1 MTSTWRLAKPA
12 RIAAALAVS
21 QAQDSGGWFVAGAS
35 SDVGSKE
42 SVARTIAGREVVF
55 WRNSEGGLVAGPA
68 LCPHLGALMDKCPVL
83 EGSMYC
89 RWHGIA
95 FTQQG
100 DATWSPYRAYDDGA
114 LIWVRLPTEG
124 EIPTEKPVLPA
135 RPPLADSVT
144 AVIAHPG
151 VCEPQ
156 DVIANRLDP
165 WHGSWFHPY
174 AFSHLVVDDEAR
186 TRRADTLA
194 LARTADPIPIT
205 EAVMSAWA
213 RLVADARAAG
223 VSRLVRLTDALIA
236 ATAVVH
242 GLPVVTQDDDF
253 ERIAAVHPALRV
265 VWV

>member
-1 MTSTWRLAKPA
+1 MTSGLLDTSVFIA
-12 RIAAALAVS
+12 RESGRALGELPDRVAISVVTLGELELGVLAAA
-21 QAQDSGGWFVAGAS
+21 
-35 SDVGSKE
+35 
-42 SVARTIAGREVVF
+42 
-55 WRNSEGGLVAGPA
+55 
-68 LCPHLGALMDKCPVL
+68 
-83 EGSMYC
+83 
-89 RWHGIA
+89 
-95 FTQQG
+95 
-100 DATWSPYRAYDDGA
+100 
-114 LIWVRLPTEG
+114 
-124 EIPTEKPVLPA
+124 
-135 RPPLADSVT
+135 
-144 AVIAHPG
+144 
-151 VCEPQ
+151 
-156 DVIANRLDP
+156 
-165 WHGSWFHPY
+165 
-174 AFSHLVVDDEAR
+174 DDEAR